1 MISEIAKVISVVQSA
16 IQRALRFSAS
26 PSPRIIM
33 MSSAPTSG
41 RKIVTERIGQ
51 LISTCP
57 STEHEPGDE
66 RRYADQHGEGVVVEI
81 AGLQPHH
88 AACHVEHPGGDAVRP
103 EAVDQ
108 PAVAVLPQY
117 ATEPQRRAHDEE
129 IVELVEVPLV
139 EQELVERLLLAGELD
154 RQLRPPDVELPG
166 DDEEIGR
173 AHV

>member
-1 MISEIAKVISVVQSA
+1 MSEIANVISVVQSA

-41 RKIVTERIGQ
+41 RKMVTDRIGQ
-51 LISTCP
+51 LMSTCP
-57 STEHEPGDE
+57 SAEHEPGDE
-66 RRYADQHGEGVVVEI
+66 RRHTDQHGEGVVVEI

-88 AACHVEHPGGDAVRP
+88 AARHVEHARGDTVRP

-117 ATEPQRRAHDEE
+117 AAEPQRRAHDEE
-129 IVELVEVPLV
+129 VVDL
-139 EQELVERLLLAGELD
+139 
-154 RQLRPPDVELPG
+154 
-166 DDEEIGR
+166 
-173 AHV
+173 